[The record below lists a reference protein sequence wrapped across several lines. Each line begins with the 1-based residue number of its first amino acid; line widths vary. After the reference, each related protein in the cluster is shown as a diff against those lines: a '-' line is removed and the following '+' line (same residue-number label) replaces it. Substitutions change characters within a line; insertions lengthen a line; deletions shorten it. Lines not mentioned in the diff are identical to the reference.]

1 MSALYGVALVAALGV
16 FVYLVVA
23 LFFPEKFS

>member
-1 MSALYGVALVAALGV
+1 MTWTYLLSMIMAVAI

-23 LFFPEKFS
+23 LFFPEKF